1 MGRNVEIKARLGE
14 TAWSDVRRRASELAD
29 RSGEIIDQ
37 KDTFF
42 NVRQG
47 RLKLREFTD
56 GSGEL
61 IFYERPDQSGP
72 KTSSYSVSQTSS
84 PGTLR
89 DPLSH
94 ALGVRGVIKK
104 RRELL
109 IVGQTRVHLD
119 QVEGLGLF
127 VELEVVL
134 EDTQSEPDGQKI
146 ANELMRQLGIDSGD
160 LVPGAY
166 VDLLRR
172 RTGGDASAGGQGS
185 APGKQF

>member
-1 MGRNVEIKARLGE
+1 MEIKVRVRE
-14 TAWSDVRRRASELAD
+14 STWPDVRRRANELAD
-29 RSGEIIDQ
+29 RTGEFIDQ

-61 IFYERPDQSGP
+61 IYYERPDESGP
-72 KTSSYSVSQTSS
+72 KTSSYTVSPTSE
-84 PGTLR
+84 PRILL

-94 ALGVRGVIKK
+94 ALGVRGVVEK

-109 IVGQTRVHLD
+109 IVDQTRIHLD
-119 QVEGLGLF
+119 DVQGLGLF

-134 EDTQSEPDGQKI
+134 DEAQSSEDGQKI
-146 ANELMRQLGIDSGD
+146 ARDLMRRLGIEDSD
-160 LVPGAY
+160 LVSGAY
-166 VDLLRR
+166 VDLIEKKE
-172 RTGGDASAGGQGS
+172 Q
-185 APGKQF
+185 